1 MPESKFI
8 PLVAALLL
16 VSASSI
22 PAAAQTRPTTPWIEL
37 ESTSVNLGL
46 GGQSGEGQLQLPNL
60 GTNCRYPFKV
70 SGFGAGVHVGIS
82 KVAASGPV
90 ANMTR
95 IADLAGQYSATQGEA
110 TIIAGGGGM
119 QLKNKANNV
128 LMALN
133 SNTQGLSLG
142 FGAQGMTIELA
153 DPPVNAPRTYV
164 LEFGFNK
171 TWVNAE
177 SRAILDQLVR
187 AWKCRY
193 ANIWLFGHT
202 DTVGHEDGNLELA
215 GKRAAEVKDYLV
227 GAGIV
232 PNRIMLQPRTE
243 DVQLVRTADN
253 VRKRSNRA
261 VVIVVQ
267 DGVPIQN

>member
-1 MPESKFI
+1 MPELKFI

-82 KVAASGPV
+82 KIAASGPV

-119 QLKNKANNV
+119 Q
-128 LMALN
+128 
-133 SNTQGLSLG
+133 
-142 FGAQGMTIELA
+142 
-153 DPPVNAPRTYV
+153 
-164 LEFGFNK
+164 
-171 TWVNAE
+171 
-177 SRAILDQLVR
+177 
-187 AWKCRY
+187 
-193 ANIWLFGHT
+193 
-202 DTVGHEDGNLELA
+202 
-215 GKRAAEVKDYLV
+215 
-227 GAGIV
+227 
-232 PNRIMLQPRTE
+232 
-243 DVQLVRTADN
+243 
-253 VRKRSNRA
+253 
-261 VVIVVQ
+261 
-267 DGVPIQN
+267 